1 MSRVFDAVDDYLPYA
16 GGVVQGTPFTI
27 SAWGKS
33 DATDAVTRTLV
44 SIGSNAATDQ
54 YLALQRYSASA
65 YVYSKNGATVGEINV
80 TGLTANNWHHQ
91 AFVSSGNASRYAY
104 RDGTTKSTENT
115 TSVAPNAHNLTR
127 IGGRAQSGG
136 TPNDLWDGKL
146 AHVAIWN
153 IALTDAQIVALS
165 RGADPRDIAPDNLIS
180 YWPLAGTASPEP
192 DVKSGFDMTVN
203 GATAD
208 TGDNPT
214 MWPQGTLP
222 IYVTAGTL
230 ATSTDSTA
238 PFTITPTLPA
248 HATDDILIVACM
260 HSSGANLTID
270 AGWNEIITPI
280 NNANESVGYWWKRA
294 TSASE
299 TNPTITASATMGT
312 VGAYATAFVVKNCV
326 LTGTPF
332 EDATGNGT
340 PTLSTTP
347 ATATITTTG
356 ADRLAFLIGLLDD
369 DNTVSSGWPPS
380 GYSIVTNQSTTTGN
394 DHRVLAAERYV
405 AAAGDVAGGNIATMS
420 ASDYWHVLHLAFL
433 PRPLTDT
440 TPPVPNITVGP
451 SRTKLSAV
459 ATFDSSDIT
468 VQVDEACQAW
478 KVKVVPAT
486 NSIHTAGTQI
496 ESGGSV
502 AANGTI
508 NVNITDD
515 ELSTASPGDGAKIV
529 KFFFQDNAGNWS
541 T

>member
-1 MSRVFDAVDDYLPYA
+1 MSRVFDAVDDYLSYA
-16 GGVVQGTPFTI
+16 GAVITGTPYTI

-44 SIGSNAATDQ
+44 SIGSDAATDQ

-65 YVYSKNGATVGEINV
+65 YVYVKNGATVGEINV

-91 AFVSSGNASRYAY
+91 AFVSSGDASRYSF
-104 RDGTTKSTENT
+104 RDATKSTQNT
-115 TSVAPNAHNLTR
+115 TSVAPNSYGLTR

-146 AHVAIWN
+146 AHVAVWN
-153 IALTDAQIVALS
+153 IALTDAQITLLAK
-165 RGADPRDIAPDNLIS
+165 GANPLDIAPDNLVA

-192 DVKSGFDMTVN
+192 DDKNNYDMTVN

-214 MWPQGTLP
+214 LWPQGKLP
-222 IYVTAGTL
+222 IYVTAGAL
-230 ATSTDSTA
+230 ATSTDGTA

-248 HATDDILIVACM
+248 HAADDILIVACM
-260 HSSGANLTID
+260 HSSASNLTIT

-280 NNANESVGYWWKRA
+280 NNAKESVGYWWKRA
-294 TSASE
+294 ASAAES
-299 TNPTITASATMGT
+299 NPTITSSTTMAT
-312 VGAYATAFVVKNCV
+312 VGAFATAFVVKNCIT
-326 LTGTPF
+326 TGTPF
-332 EDATGNGT
+332 EDPTGNGT

-347 ATATITTTG
+347 ATATITTTA
-356 ADRLAFLIGLLDD
+356 ADRLAFFIGLLDD

-380 GYSIVTNQSTTTGN
+380 GYSVVANLSTTTGN
-394 DHRVLAAERYV
+394 DHRILAAERYV

-420 ASDYWHVLHLAFL
+420 ASDYWHVLHLAFI
-433 PRPLTDT
+433 PPAADT
-440 TPPVPNITVGP
+440 TPPVPNITTGP
-451 SRTKLSAV
+451 SRTKISAV
-459 ATFDSSDIT
+459 ATYDSSDIT

-478 KVKVVPAT
+478 KCKVVPAT
-486 NSIHTAGTQI
+486 SSLHTEGTQI
-496 ESGGSV
+496 EAGGSV
-502 AANGTI
+502 AASGSI
-508 NVNITDD
+508 NVTITDD